1 MQSRAWRGYIYA
13 TLKQATVLD
22 VRQFIDE
29 QPFSRYQLMVA
40 ALCGLIVFIDG
51 FDAQVMGPV
60 LPVLSAQLKVARP
73 VLGSVVSSGTS
84 A

>member
-1 MQSRAWRGYIYA
+1 
-13 TLKQATVLD
+13 
-22 VRQFIDE
+22 
-29 QPFSRYQLMVA
+29 MVA

-60 LPVLSAQLKVARP
+60 LPVLSAQLKVADR
-73 VLGSVVSSGTS
+73 LGSVCPVELS